1 MADVVTWA
9 ATHGSLKIWENGQ
22 LMIVI
27 PHTQYPALLAAVAT
41 DLRSTMERKTDEDCK
56 DQRP

>member
-9 ATHGSLKIWENGQ
+9 ATQGSLKIWENGQ

-27 PHTQYPALLAAVAT
+27 PYTQYPALLAAVAT
-41 DLRSTMERKTDEDCK
+41 DLRNELERKPDDKDCK
-56 DQRP
+56 A